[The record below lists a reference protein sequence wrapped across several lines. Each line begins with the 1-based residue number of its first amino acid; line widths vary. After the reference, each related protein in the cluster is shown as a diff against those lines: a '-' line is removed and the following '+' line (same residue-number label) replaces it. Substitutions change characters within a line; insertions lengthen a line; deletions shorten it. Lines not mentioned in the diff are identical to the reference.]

1 MDLFI
6 DKNKTMGINKGII
19 LSNYYKHKYIL
30 SKLNI
35 RNKIA
40 QNILIWSFP
49 KLEISI
55 GSTIG
60 EILTDK
66 QNYPTSLY
74 TEMYVYIVL
83 SWYDLFM
90 AFGFI
95 FIERVQ

>member
-6 DKNKTMGINKGII
+6 DKDKTMEINKEIL
-19 LSNYYKHKYIL
+19 LSNYYSHKYIL
-30 SKLNI
+30 SKLSI

-40 QNILIWSFP
+40 QNLPIWSFP
-49 KLEISI
+49 KLELSI
-55 GSTIG
+55 DSTVG

-74 TEMYVYIVL
+74 IEMYVYIVL
-83 SWYDLFM
+83 SCYDLFM